1 MHSQQGRTGGYL
13 PDPANRT
20 GPGLV
25 CPSGVATRHLPHR
38 PRELNVGK
46 RMLSLLAFCVSGIYT
61 FFLTWGVLQERITTI
76 DYVSAATGAHGRFR
90 YFVFLNMCQS
100 LVCVAISYAVLV
112 YRKQGLGP
120 KTKAVLSGYAK
131 VALSGSLGSPF
142 GYAALNHI
150 NFPTMILGK
159 SCKLVPVMLMNWLVY
174 RKRFEAYKYVTV
186 GLITAGVSGFMLFE
200 PHRGGKAEAANSLWG
215 LFLLLI
221 NLLIDGA
228 TNSWQDQ
235 LFIVHR
241 VKSLQMMFFMS
252 LFSAGI
258 MFSYLVLWPWTNELT
273 AALAFVARYPAVLL
287 DLTLFCLCGALGQVF
302 IFATIE
308 NFGSLSLVTVTVTR
322 KLFTI
327 LLSLFWF
334 NHQLQP
340 VQWMFVALVFAA
352 LGIESYAKQYAHSKD
367 KIRREKF

>member
-1 MHSQQGRTGGYL
+1 MCV
-13 PDPANRT
+13 
-20 GPGLV
+20 LV
-25 CPSGVATRHLPHR
+25 
-38 PRELNVGK
+38 
-46 RMLSLLAFCVSGIYT
+46 
-61 FFLTWGVLQERITTI
+61 
-76 DYVSAATGAHGRFR
+76 
-90 YFVFLNMCQS
+90 
-100 LVCVAISYAVLV
+100 SYAVLA

-120 KTKAVLSGYAK
+120 KTKAILAGYAK

-142 GYAALNHI
+142 GYAALKHI

-174 RKRFEAYKYVTV
+174 RKRFEVYKYVTV
-186 GLITAGVSGFMLFE
+186 CLITLGVSGFMLFE

-215 LFLLLI
+215 LFLLLV

-235 LFIVHR
+235 LFIIHR

-258 MFSYLVLWPWTNELT
+258 MLSWLLLWPWTSELSQ
-273 AALAFVARYPAVLL
+273 AIGFLSEYPSVLK
-287 DLTLFCLCGALGQVF
+287 DLFMFCLCGAMGQIF

-340 VQWMFVALVFAA
+340 VQWIFVALVFAA
-352 LGIESYAKQYAHSKD
+352 LGIESYAKQHTQAKE
-367 KIRREKF
+367 KVALERAKREKLKV